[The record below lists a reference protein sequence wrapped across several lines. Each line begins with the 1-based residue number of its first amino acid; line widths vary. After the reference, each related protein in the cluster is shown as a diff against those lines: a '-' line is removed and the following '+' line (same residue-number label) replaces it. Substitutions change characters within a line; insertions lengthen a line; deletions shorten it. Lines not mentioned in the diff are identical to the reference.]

1 MIPYG
6 PRVLL
11 VDYEPDLRDL
21 EELILREASYQVV
34 VASPNTNLAW
44 QVERA
49 RPDVVV
55 FGIRPHEPAD
65 WTSIDWMRSHPLLRA
80 VPVVVISTA
89 ESVVAGAH
97 AAPNV
102 RATVVAPYD
111 VGTFQGAVAT
121 ALGDPPSAALFPPSA
136 GSVPSGVDVAADGLL
151 QGARVIVLRTVER
164 LRRSEPYA
172 SRFSDLSVALID
184 DLPSIFGV
192 VVNGVQRDLSPAA
205 VLALPAV
212 SQVISRHIGT
222 RSKQGVGVAVA
233 IREYQALRDEMVAY
247 LNGQDVGEGVSA
259 LDIVEICRRIDRF
272 IEQVA
277 QVVVEQ
283 FGDPEP
289 LGRPGILG

>member
-1 MIPYG
+1 MNPSV

-11 VDYEPDLRDL
+11 VDYEPDLREL

-34 VASPNTNLAW
+34 VASPHANLAY
-44 QVERA
+44 QVEHA

-55 FGIRPHEPAD
+55 FSIRPHEPAD
-65 WTSIDWMRSHPLLRA
+65 WTSIDWMRSHPSLRA
-80 VPVVVISTA
+80 IPVVVISTA
-89 ESVVAGAH
+89 EGIVARAH

-136 GSVPSGVDVAADGLL
+136 GSVPSGVDLAANALL
-151 QGARVIVLRTVER
+151 RGARVIVLRTVES

-184 DLPSIFGV
+184 DLPSIFGAI
-192 VVNGVQRDLSPAA
+192 VNGVQRDLSPAA

-212 SQVISRHIGT
+212 SRVISRHIGI
-222 RSKQGVGVAVA
+222 RSKQGVEVAVA
-233 IREYQALRDEMVAY
+233 IREYQALRDELVAY
-247 LNGQDVGEGVSA
+247 LNDQGVGDGVSA
-259 LDIVEICRRIDRF
+259 LDIVEICQRIDRF

-289 LGRPGILG
+289 IGSSMS